1 MKINKEAFNIIK
13 NANEI
18 IEETDEDLQLQAGMQ
33 LTSDERQCLLQ
44 NGMLFIDIQRIQPYL
59 SSIGLYLQN
68 TTPVERVW
76 TIFKVQDI
84 ANNQLANYILSV
96 AINPQNQGE

>member
-1 MKINKEAFNIIK
+1 MIK

>member
-1 MKINKEAFNIIK
+1 
-13 NANEI
+13 
-18 IEETDEDLQLQAGMQ
+18 MQ

-96 AINPQNQGE
+96 AITPQN

>member
-1 MKINKEAFNIIK
+1 MIK

-96 AINPQNQGE
+96 TINPQNQGE

>member
-1 MKINKEAFNIIK
+1 MIK

-59 SSIGLYLQN
+59 SSIILYLQN

-84 ANNQLANYILSV
+84 TNNQLANYILSV

>member
-1 MKINKEAFNIIK
+1 MIK

-59 SSIGLYLQN
+59 SSIRLYLQN
-68 TTPVERVW
+68 TKPVERVW

>member
-1 MKINKEAFNIIK
+1 MIK

-44 NGMLFIDIQRIQPYL
+44 NGMLLLIFSEFNLIYLQLDYIYKIQPLL
-59 SSIGLYLQN
+59 SAFGRSLKC
-68 TTPVERVW
+68 R
-76 TIFKVQDI
+76 
-84 ANNQLANYILSV
+84 ILLIIS
-96 AINPQNQGE
+96 

>member
-1 MKINKEAFNIIK
+1 
-13 NANEI
+13 
-18 IEETDEDLQLQAGMQ
+18 MQ

>member
-1 MKINKEAFNIIK
+1 MIK

-44 NGMLFIDIQRIQPYL
+44 NGMLFIDIQRIQPQL
-59 SSIGLYLQN
+59 SSIRLYLQH

-84 ANNQLANYILSV
+84 TNNQLANYILSV

>member
-1 MKINKEAFNIIK
+1 MINSRNLIYTNIL
-13 NANEI
+13 
-18 IEETDEDLQLQAGMQ
+18 DL
-33 LTSDERQCLLQ
+33 T
-44 NGMLFIDIQRIQPYL
+44 YL
-59 SSIGLYLQN
+59 SSIRLYLQN
-68 TTPVERVW
+68 TNPVERVW